1 MEYIVDAKIVLLP
14 VNEYAA
20 ADDDD
25 EFDDNLDV
33 IQPGTIMRA
42 ETNMPALAMSK
53 ILLERLLVR
62 RELKMKILQKKLEET
77 EQKLEVTLVKLN
89 EVQESDKMRE
99 VLRSRCSV
107 VLLVVYYY
115 PGYWLGWEEVQGYGG
130 RGWEGGGGGQD
141 HNNQ

>member
-1 MEYIVDAKIVLLP
+1 MECIVDAKIVLLL

-20 ADDDD
+20 ADD
-25 EFDDNLDV
+25 EFEDNLDV
-33 IQPGTIMRA
+33 IQPGTIMGA
-42 ETNMPALAMSK
+42 ETALAMSK
-53 ILLERLLVR
+53 ILLEKLLGK
-62 RELKMKILQKKLEET
+62 RELKMKILQKKLEEK
-77 EQKLEVTLVKLN
+77 EQNLEVTLVKLN

-130 RGWEGGGGGQD
+130 RGWEGGGGGQE
-141 HNNQ
+141 HNNLL

>member
-1 MEYIVDAKIVLLP
+1 MECIVDAKIVLLP

-20 ADDDD
+20 DDD
-25 EFDDNLDV
+25 EFEDNLDV
-33 IQPGTIMRA
+33 IQPGTIMGA
-42 ETNMPALAMSK
+42 ETALAMSK
-53 ILLERLLVR
+53 ILLER
-62 RELKMKILQKKLEET
+62 LQKKLEET

-99 VLRSRCSV
+99 VLRRRCSV

-130 RGWEGGGGGQD
+130 RGWEGGGGGQE
-141 HNNQ
+141 HNNLL

>member
-20 ADDDD
+20 ADD
-25 EFDDNLDV
+25 EFEDNLDV
-33 IQPGTIMRA
+33 IQPGTIMGA
-42 ETNMPALAMSK
+42 ETALAMSK
-53 ILLERLLVR
+53 ILLEKLLGR

-130 RGWEGGGGGQD
+130 RGWEGEEEVK
-141 HNNQ
+141 NITIYCKTR

>member
-1 MEYIVDAKIVLLP
+1 MECIVDAKIVLLP

-20 ADDDD
+20 DDD
-25 EFDDNLDV
+25 EFEDNLDV
-33 IQPGTIMRA
+33 IQPGTIMGA
-42 ETNMPALAMSK
+42 ETALAMSK
-53 ILLERLLVR
+53 ILLERLLGR

-99 VLRSRCSV
+99 VLRRRCSV

-130 RGWEGGGGGQD
+130 RGWEGGGGGK
-141 HNNQ
+141 NITIYCKTR

>member
-1 MEYIVDAKIVLLP
+1 MECIVDAKIVLLP

-20 ADDDD
+20 DDD
-25 EFDDNLDV
+25 EFEDNLDV
-33 IQPGTIMRA
+33 IQPGTIMGA
-42 ETNMPALAMSK
+42 ETALAMSK
-53 ILLERLLVR
+53 ILLERLLGR

-99 VLRSRCSV
+99 VLRRTCSV

-130 RGWEGGGGGQD
+130 RGWEGGGGGQE
-141 HNNQ
+141 HNNLL